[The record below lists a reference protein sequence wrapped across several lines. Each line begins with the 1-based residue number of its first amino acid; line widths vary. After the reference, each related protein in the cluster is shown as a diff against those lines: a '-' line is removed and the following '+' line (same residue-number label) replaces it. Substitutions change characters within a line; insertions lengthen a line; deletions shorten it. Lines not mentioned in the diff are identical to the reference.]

1 MDLLVQVRQFF
12 FMKFFVHKVISD
24 QKAIHFQKVISV
36 QKLSESNQIFLGYLR
51 ISVNKS
57 KFIESSILL
66 R

>member
-1 MDLLVQVRQFF
+1 
-12 FMKFFVHKVISD
+12 MKFFVHKVISD

>member
-36 QKLSESNQIFLGYLR
+36 QKLSESNQIFLNR
-51 ISVNKS
+51 ISQNFS
-57 KFIESSILL
+57 KQIQVH
-66 R
+66 